1 MIDSFFKKKSEEE
14 KSKELMIKQ
23 LDLRYAQVAIE
34 LERLKSLDKKIDRI
48 TERLKAIDSVIE
60 TEGVQIPSQT
70 KSAKTIEAIK
80 LILDKH
86 GDMTSSDLSKLI
98 KLSRTRCN
106 EYLREMEDL
115 GILVSKINSRK
126 KIYGIR
132 Q

>member
-80 LILDKH
+80 IILDKH
-86 GDMTSSDLSKLI
+86 GNMTSMELSKLI

-115 GILVSKINSRK
+115 GILVSKVNSRK

>member
-86 GDMTSSDLSKLI
+86 GHMTSSELSKLI

-106 EYLREMEDL
+106 EYLREMEDI
-115 GILVSKINSRK
+115 GILVSKVNSRK

>member
-86 GDMTSSDLSKLI
+86 GNMTSSELSKLI

-106 EYLREMEDL
+106 EYLREMEDI
-115 GILVSKINSRK
+115 GILVSKVNSRK

>member
-86 GDMTSSDLSKLI
+86 GHMTSMELSKLI

-115 GILVSKINSRK
+115 GILVSKVNSRK

>member
-1 MIDSFFKKKSEEE
+1 MIEYFLKNKIEEE

-34 LERLKSLDKKIDRI
+34 LERLKSLYKKIDRI

-80 LILDKH
+80 IILDKH
-86 GDMTSSDLSKLI
+86 GNMTSMELSKLI

-115 GILVSKINSRK
+115 GILVSKVNSRK

>member
-86 GDMTSSDLSKLI
+86 GSMTSTELSKLI

-106 EYLREMEDL
+106 EYLREMEDI
-115 GILVSKINSRK
+115 GILVSRINSRK

>member
-86 GDMTSSDLSKLI
+86 GDMTSMDLSKLI

-115 GILVSKINSRK
+115 GILVSKVNSRK